1 MDLTSFTLC
10 KENNMPV
17 IVFNMDIKG
26 NLEKLIS
33 GEKIGTL
40 IKK

>member
-1 MDLTSFTLC
+1 
-10 KENNMPV
+10 MPV